1 MTGCIMQSSTKTEK
15 SPLNER
21 FDREAT
27 RIFASGVQVLVRL
40 ALEQRWSDEARGLNT
55 AGFISG
61 YRGSPLATYD
71 RELWRVSKELEDAG
85 VVFKPAINED
95 LGATAVW
102 GSQQTQLN
110 GEGKYEG
117 VFGIWYAKGPGVDR
131 SGDALRHGNLSGSSE
146 KGGVLLLLGD
156 DHTSESSSTAHQ
168 SEYAMVDYSIP
179 VFSPSNVS
187 EFLEY
192 GLYAIALSRFAGVW
206 TAMKCVH
213 DLVESA
219 ESFDV
224 RAARPDIS
232 LPPCDLPD
240 GCLNIRLG
248 DTPLQQE
255 ERLHRHKLPAVA
267 AFARLNRINHTVFS
281 AHKTRLGI
289 VASGKAYRDVI
300 HALRLLGIDRA
311 RAVRLGISL
320 FKVGMPYPL
329 EAGELKE
336 FCAASETVLI
346 VEEKRPLIEEQL
358 RNVLYNADV
367 RPQLIGKA
375 DEAGTPLLPVEGIL
389 TAGRIASVIAS
400 RIDGLET
407 SRLPPSVE
415 GAFEVRMPHFCAG
428 CPHNTS
434 TNVPDGS
441 RAMAGTG
448 CSYMVQ
454 WMDRRT
460 RGYTHMGADGV
471 TWIGE
476 APFSNTGHIF
486 QNMGDG
492 TYQHSGVLA
501 IRASVAARSNITYK
515 ILYNDAVAMTGG
527 QPHDG
532 PLSVGDVARQV
543 LAEGAAQVVVASD
556 EPDKYSPG
564 VLPSSVSVVHRDE
577 LDTTQRSLREVKGV
591 SVLIYDQTCAAEKR
605 RRRKR
610 GTYPDPAKRTFINEL
625 VCEGCGDCSVVSNCI
640 AVVPKDTTFGRKREI
655 DQTVCNK
662 DFSCVK
668 GFCPS
673 FVTVEGGTFKRQQ
686 AQTLDIGALTA
697 DLPVPALPAGDDP
710 IGIVVAGIGGTG
722 VLTVS
727 ALLGMAAHMAGRAS
741 SVLDMTG
748 LAQKGGAVASYVWIG
763 KFGELNVAPRV
774 GAGECSSLIACD
786 LVVAAGEL
794 CLPTL
799 SCERTGAILN
809 THETLPGTFTRDPDF
824 RIDTGLIEAR
834 LRRHC
839 DPDRTTILDA
849 DKLTT
854 AAFGSTETA
863 NVLILGAAYQQGL
876 VPLDETVLT
885 EAIRLNGVKVKEN
898 LEAFALGRA
907 AVARAEQ
914 VAIALSARGSADPDQ
929 PETLEQLVERRA
941 AFLTD
946 YQNARYA
953 ERYRRL
959 VARVAEAETKLFGTP
974 GRLANAV
981 ARYYF
986 KLLAYKD
993 EYEVARLYTDTSF
1006 LDEVR
1011 SRFEGD
1017 VQVKFHLAP
1026 PLFTKKD
1033 PQSGHAR
1040 KREYGGYMRHAF
1052 RILSR
1057 LRFVRGTAFDPFGYL
1072 ADRKLERQLIGDYER
1087 LVEHVITGLRADS
1100 LDVAVGLLSIPEK
1113 IRGYGHVKEQHV
1125 TAARRE
1131 EGALRSKFDSTLAR
1145 AKSAA

>member
-1 MTGCIMQSSTKTEK
+1 MQSTAKMEK

-21 FDREAT
+21 FGREAT

-40 ALEQRWSDEARGLNT
+40 ALEQRWSDDARGFNT

-71 RELWRVSKELEDAG
+71 RELWRVPKELADAG

-110 GEGKYEG
+110 GDSKYEG

-131 SGDALRHGNLSGSSE
+131 SGDALRHGNLSGTSA

-168 SEYAMVDYSIP
+168 SEYAMMDYSIP

-213 DLVESA
+213 DLVEST

-224 RAARPDIS
+224 RAARPEIN
-232 LPPCDLPD
+232 LPQCDLPD
-240 GCLNIRLG
+240 GGLSIRLG

-255 ERLHRHKLPAVA
+255 ERLHRYKLPAVA

-281 AHKTRLGI
+281 APKTHLGI
-289 VASGKAYRDVI
+289 VASGKAYRDVN
-300 HALRLLGIDRA
+300 HAFRLLGLDQA
-311 RAVRLGISL
+311 SAAALGISL

-336 FCAASETVLI
+336 FCATSETVLI

-358 RNVLYNADV
+358 RSALYSADI
-367 RPQLIGKA
+367 RPRLIGKA
-375 DEAGTPLLPVEGIL
+375 DERGAPLLPVEGIL
-389 TAGRIASVIAS
+389 TARCIASVIAS
-400 RIDGLET
+400 RVDGLAA
-407 SRLPPSVE
+407 SRLPSSVE
-415 GAFEVRMPHFCAG
+415 EVFEVRKPHFCAG

-454 WMDRRT
+454 WMDRKT
-460 RGYTHMGADGV
+460 HGYTHMGADGV

-476 APFSNTGHIF
+476 APFSKTGHIF

-501 IRASVAARSNITYK
+501 IRASVAAKSNITYK

-543 LAEGAAQVVVASD
+543 LAEGAAKVVVASD
-556 EPDKYSPG
+556 EPDKYSSG
-564 VLPSSVSVVHRDE
+564 ALPSSVSVVHRDE
-577 LDTTQRSLREVKGV
+577 LDATQRSLREVKGV

-640 AVVPKDTTFGRKREI
+640 AVAPKDTPFGRKREI
-655 DQTVCNK
+655 DQTACNK

-673 FVTVEGGTFKRQQ
+673 FVTIEGGTFKRQQ
-686 AQTLDIGALTA
+686 SRTLDVGALTA
-697 DLPVPALPAGDDP
+697 DIPAPTLSAGDDP

-727 ALLGMAAHMAGRAS
+727 AILGMAAHIAGRAS

-774 GAGECSSLIACD
+774 GARECNSLIACD
-786 LVVAAGEL
+786 LVVAAGDL
-794 CLPTL
+794 CMPTL
-799 SCERTGAILN
+799 SRERTGAILN
-809 THETLPGTFTRDPDF
+809 THETLPGTFTRDPDY
-824 RIDTGLIEAR
+824 RINTPLIEAK

-839 DPDRTTILDA
+839 DPSRTTTLDA
-849 DKLTT
+849 DKLAT

-876 VPLDETVLT
+876 LPLAEPVLR

-907 AVARAEQ
+907 AVARTEQ
-914 VAIALSARGSADPDQ
+914 VAIALSARGSVSPAHPD
-929 PETLEQLVERRA
+929 TLEQLIEHRA
-941 AFLTD
+941 SFLIG
-946 YQNARYA
+946 YQNVRYA

-959 VARVAEAETKLFGTP
+959 VAKVVEAETKLAGKP
-974 GRLANAV
+974 GPLANAV

-1006 LDEVR
+1006 LDDVR
-1011 SRFEGD
+1011 SRFEGN
-1017 VQVKFHLAP
+1017 VKVKFHLAP
-1026 PLFTKKD
+1026 PLFTRKD
-1033 PQSGHAR
+1033 PLSGHAR

-1052 RILSR
+1052 SVLSR
-1057 LRFVRGTAFDPFGYL
+1057 LRFLRGTVFDPFGYL
-1072 ADRKLERQLIGDYER
+1072 ADRRLDRQLIGDYEE
-1087 LVEHVITGLRADS
+1087 LVERVMAGLRADS
-1100 LDVAVGLLSIPEK
+1100 FDVAVGLLSIPEK
-1113 IRGYGHVKEQHV
+1113 IRGYGHVKVRHV
-1125 TAARRE
+1125 AAARQE
-1131 EGALRSKFDSTLAR
+1131 EQRLRSKFDETLAQ
-1145 AKSAA
+1145 AKQAA